1 MFWEIFAML
10 CKSKGLTANAV
21 CKELGFSNAT
31 ATKWK
36 KGAAPSGKSL
46 QKIASYFG
54 VSTDF
59 LLTGK
64 GAKKEAPSDDGE
76 CWQDIREQV
85 EALPEETRTRI
96 LNQLPKLI
104 ELLADQGQ

>member
-1 MFWEIFAML
+1 MFWDNFYNL
-10 CKSKGLTANAV
+10 CTERGIKPNAV

-31 ATKWK
+31 ATHWK
-36 KGAAPSGKSL
+36 AGKTPKSDTI

-64 GAKKEAPSDDGE
+64 GTKKEAPSDDGE